1 VFTRF
6 SDGTWTQQAKLTA
19 SDPGSYDY
27 FGSSVSVSG
36 DTVVVGAQYD
46 DDNGQYDSGSA
57 YVFTRSGATWT
68 RTNKLSAASDA
79 GSSDYFGFAVG
90 ISDRTIVVGAYAKDR
105 NSTTADAGAAYAFA
119 LSSS

>member
-1 VFTRF
+1 
-6 SDGTWTQQAKLTA
+6 
-19 SDPGSYDY
+19 
-27 FGSSVSVSG
+27 VSVSG

-46 DDNGQYDSGSA
+46 DDNNDQYDSGSA
-57 YVFTRSGATWT
+57 YVFKRSGTTWT

-79 GSSDYFGFAVG
+79 ASNDYFGSAVG
-90 ISDRTIVVGAYAKDR
+90 VSDGTIVVGAYAKDR